1 MNEENGSHETPPED
15 RYQPFGKII
24 WLPVALIPSVIA
36 IGMLSLGVQSA
47 GLWLLCFLIALNVLF
62 SVAASV
68 GFMRGLK
75 DEAVQILGGL
85 LLTALFF
92 ALNAGIVIFAGCAC
106 SGRGAP

>member
-1 MNEENGSHETPPED
+1 MNEENGSHETPPKD
-15 RYQPFGKII
+15 RYQPFGKMI

-47 GLWLLCFLIALNVLF
+47 GLWLLYLLIALNVLF

-68 GFMRGLK
+68 GFMRGLE
-75 DEAVQILGGL
+75 DEALQILGGL
-85 LLTALFF
+85 LLSALFF

-106 SGRGAP
+106 SGRAVP